1 MPLFSRSVI
10 LNFEELTKG
19 KTMSTEKYLHEI
31 HNENKQ
37 WLKQLEFARD
47 EIKTFKN
54 RLGEITTKNTKT
66 EVLAPAE
73 HFQNQ
78 FIRHNEVIDELK
90 HDINAEE
97 HKIVEN
103 AKANNVAT
111 DHRKVE
117 ENASLVDRMDSF
129 NKIWGELKE
138 EYTDY
143 LKKVL

>member
-1 MPLFSRSVI
+1 
-10 LNFEELTKG
+10 
-19 KTMSTEKYLHEI
+19 MSTEKYLNEMHK
-31 HNENKQ
+31 ENKQ
-37 WLKQLEFARD
+37 WLKELDFAKD
-47 EIKTFKN
+47 EIATYKN
-54 RLGEITTKNTKT
+54 RLGEITQKNTKT

-78 FIRHNEVIDELK
+78 FILHCEVIDELK

-111 DHRKVE
+111 DHRKME
-117 ENASLVDRMDSF
+117 ENSALVNRMNSF
-129 NKIWGELKE
+129 DKIWNELKT

>member
-1 MPLFSRSVI
+1 M
-10 LNFEELTKG
+10 NTQ
-19 KTMSTEKYLHEI
+19 KYLQDI
-31 HNENKQ
+31 HKENQ
-37 WLKQLEFARD
+37 EWLKSLDFAKD
-47 EIKTFKN
+47 EIETYRN
-54 RLGEITTKNTKT
+54 RLGEITQKNTKT
-66 EVLAPAE
+66 DVLAPAE

-78 FIRHNEVIDELK
+78 FIRHCEVIDELK

-97 HKIVEN
+97 HRIVEN

-117 ENASLVDRMDSF
+117 QNAGLVARMGSF
-129 NKIWGELKE
+129 DKIWGDLKS